1 MARAT
6 RSLPTP
12 LSPRISTVAS
22 VSAMLSMIVRM
33 ARIFGLPSRSG
44 MGSVR
49 SRTRT
54 SGSSTAL
61 VPHQG
66 PAEGHAV
73 FGDVSPATGAARR
86 AGRGQG
92 LRGCH
97 ERLRRP
103 GVLRGEAARRFQP
116 AHTTDAHTT
125 VMWTLREGAWGHRR
139 RRGRTPS
146 IGHFPE
152 AGAGNPRGL

>member
-66 PAEGHAV
+66 PAEGHEV
-73 FGDVSPATGAARR
+73 FGDVSPATVRAPALRSREFSVLTALTHPAVDDHFDRLAAVHVIQVRVFP
-86 AGRGQG
+86 
-92 LRGCH
+92 
-97 ERLRRP
+97 RLRP
-103 GVLRGEAARRFQP
+103 
-116 AHTTDAHTT
+116 
-125 VMWTLREGAWGHRR
+125 
-139 RRGRTPS
+139 
-146 IGHFPE
+146 
-152 AGAGNPRGL
+152 